1 MSAQRKLN
9 ALLFELQ
16 TARTP
21 LAQAKVLARAWRT
34 LRELSPTD
42 RRLLARHVS
51 FDGAEEMLEGLAT
64 RKGGWAPAMLLQI
77 LSNARDTD
85 TSTVSDLIR
94 ALKIP
99 GRRKEALTRSADLA
113 IDLLAESEID
123 GVAEEIAEEPGDSP
137 EPALGDEPS
146 PEAALAARHALEEK
160 KSGEVEEAADTA
172 PDAGEEAAVDVA
184 DEEEPEPKP
193 KPAPV
198 PPKPPV
204 VDWSRW
210 DREDP
215 VHRPAPS
222 VSEKSRRP
230 ALKARPEGRRPDRL
244 AAALAQDPTALSRL
258 RRLRR
263 ELPGVAGAEA
273 EALLGVIEA
282 FPEGWARRR
291 ALAALLEAGIPADPG
306 QAVDLVADLEREFD
320 RRWCLG
326 ILARRSV
333 LERETLARALDL
345 LTSAAARRRLLV
357 AAGNQV

>member
-1 MSAQRKLN
+1 MSTQRKLN

-21 LAQAKVLARAWRT
+21 LAQAKILARAWRT

-51 FDGAEEMLEGLAT
+51 FDGAEEMLEGLGT

-77 LSNARDTD
+77 LSNARDTEA
-85 TSTVSDLIR
+85 STVNDLIG

-99 GRRKEALTRSADLA
+99 GRRKEALTKSADLA
-113 IDLLAESEID
+113 IELLAEPEIEE
-123 GVAEEIAEEPGDSP
+123 ATEEIAEEPEDST
-137 EPALGDEPS
+137 EPVLGDEPS
-146 PEAALAARHALEEK
+146 PEVALAALHALEEEDAAE
-160 KSGEVEEAADTA
+160 GEAPASKEVHASEA
-172 PDAGEEAAVDVA
+172 G
-184 DEEEPEPKP
+184 DEEGPEPEP
-193 KPAPV
+193 A

-244 AAALAQDPTALSRL
+244 AAALAQDPTVLSRL

-263 ELPGVAGAEA
+263 ELPGIVEA
-273 EALLGVIEA
+273 DPEALRRVIEA

-291 ALAALLEAGIPADPG
+291 ALAALLEAGIPADPA

-345 LTSAAARRRLLV
+345 LTSPAARRRLL
-357 AAGNQV
+357 AAAAI

>member
-1 MSAQRKLN
+1 MSVQRKLN

-16 TARTP
+16 TARSP

-51 FDGAEEMLEGLAT
+51 FDGAEEMLEGLGT

-77 LSNARDTD
+77 LSNARATD
-85 TSTVSDLIR
+85 ASTVDDLIG

-99 GRRKEALTRSADLA
+99 GQRKEALTRSADLT
-113 IDLLAESEID
+113 IDLLAEPGTEEVS
-123 GVAEEIAEEPGDSP
+123 EEIAEENEGSP
-137 EPALGDEPS
+137 EPAMTDETS
-146 PEAALAARHALEEK
+146 EEEVLVSLQALEENEAVEDLE
-160 KSGEVEEAADTA
+160 SANDEAPDVEEVRVSE
-172 PDAGEEAAVDVA
+172 AG
-184 DEEEPEPKP
+184 DEEGPEPEPDP
-193 KPAPV
+193 PRPPA
-198 PPKPPV
+198 

-222 VSEKSRRP
+222 GSEKSHRP
-230 ALKARPEGRRPDRL
+230 ALKARPEGRGPNRL
-244 AAALAQDPTALSRL
+244 AADLAKDPTVLSRL

-263 ELPGVAGAEA
+263 ELPGIVDADA
-273 EALLGVIEA
+273 EALRSVIEA

-291 ALAALLEAGIPADPG
+291 ALSALLEAGIPANPG
-306 QAVDLVADLEREFD
+306 QAVEPVADLEREVD

-326 ILARRSV
+326 VLSRCGFLEGET
-333 LERETLARALDL
+333 LERALEL
-345 LTSAAARRRLLV
+345 LTSPAARRRIL
-357 AAGNQV
+357 AAAAT